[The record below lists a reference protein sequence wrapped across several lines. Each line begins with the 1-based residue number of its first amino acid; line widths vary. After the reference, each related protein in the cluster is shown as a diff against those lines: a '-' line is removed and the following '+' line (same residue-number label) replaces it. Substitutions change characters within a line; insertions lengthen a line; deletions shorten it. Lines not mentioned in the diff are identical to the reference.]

1 MRALGDLPSQV
12 KLAIYQ
18 LIAIEDRSKAELVFP
33 SFKEIAQQLE
43 LETAGAGLM
52 LMTDDCEHA
61 PMMSMLSQML
71 LDDDMLGLL
80 PCCLTMTCSVC
91 CQPLSLLPIAL
102 TREREHRLREQ
113 RRRTN
118 GRLVQHPSLK
128 SSRACTMRADWLRLR
143 RRKTALVLG
152 MSLSQCQKI
161 QRGCV
166 GAKAFANG
174 GLDCR

>member
-18 LIAIEDRSKAELVFP
+18 LIAFEDRSKAELVFP

-80 PCCLTMTCSVC
+80 PTTR
-91 CQPLSLLPIAL
+91 LSWPRKA
-102 TREREHRLREQ
+102 
-113 RRRTN
+113 
-118 GRLVQHPSLK
+118 
-128 SSRACTMRADWLRLR
+128 WLRA
-143 RRKTALVLG
+143 TA
-152 MSLSQCQKI
+152 
-161 QRGCV
+161 
-166 GAKAFANG
+166 AF
-174 GLDCR
+174 LCCS